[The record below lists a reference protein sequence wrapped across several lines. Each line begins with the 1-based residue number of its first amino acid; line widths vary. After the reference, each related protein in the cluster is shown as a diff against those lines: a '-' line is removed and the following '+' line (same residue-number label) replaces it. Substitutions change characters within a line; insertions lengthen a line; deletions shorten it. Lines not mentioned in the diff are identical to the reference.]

1 MDVLETFEE
10 TVWDVPFAVEA
21 QRRALQTLEQGRVL
35 HFKQLAFP
43 LEPHELGFLSS
54 TWSDQKAKNISF
66 DPNTGKL
73 GGATVEGSGGQALL
87 AMMRRYA
94 ANTRELL
101 TRLLPQYAPVLRQAR
116 TSFRPH
122 EIEGRPIPSVRK
134 DDRLLHPDAF
144 PSRPMRGA
152 RILRVFTNINPSAKP
167 RVWHVGEPFE
177 VFASRFLPRVP
188 RPIPGRARIEAM
200 LGVTKGQRTLYDH
213 IMLHLH
219 DQGKYD
225 TDYQREAP
233 RQEIAFPS
241 GSTWAVF
248 TDQVL
253 HAAIGGQF
261 ALEQTF
267 ELPVTALLKPD
278 LAPLRILERLAGRP
292 LAA

>member
-1 MDVLETFEE
+1 MDALETFQEAA
-10 TVWDVPFAVEA
+10 WDVPFAGGA
-21 QRRALQTLEQGRVL
+21 QGRAVQALEQGRVL
-35 HFKQLAFP
+35 HFKGLAFP
-43 LEPHELGFLSS
+43 LEPHELRFLSS

-73 GGATVEGSGGQALL
+73 SGASVEGSGGQGLL

-101 TRLLPQYAPVLRQAR
+101 TRLLPQYAPVLTQAR

-122 EIEGRPIPSVRK
+122 QIEGRPISSIRK

-144 PSRPMRGA
+144 PSRPTRGA
-152 RILRVFTNINPSAKP
+152 RILRVFTNINPSGKP
-167 RVWHVGEPFE
+167 RIWLVGESFE
-177 VFASRFLPRVP
+177 AFASRFLPRVP
-188 RPIPGRARIEAM
+188 RPVPGRARIEAM
-200 LGVTKGQRTLYDH
+200 LGITKGRRTLYDH

-225 TDYQREAP
+225 TGYQRHAP
-233 RQEIAFPS
+233 RQQIAFPS
-241 GSTWAVF
+241 GSTWVVF

-261 ALEQTF
+261 MLEQTF
-267 ELPVTALLKPD
+267 EVPVGALLKPD
-278 LAPLRILERLAGRP
+278 LAPLRILERFAGRP

>member
-1 MDVLETFEE
+1 MDLLETFDE
-10 TVWDVPFAVEA
+10 TAWNAPLTVATQGRAV
-21 QRRALQTLEQGRVL
+21 QTLEQGRVL
-35 HFKQLAFP
+35 HFKHLAFP
-43 LEPHELGFLSS
+43 LEQHELRFLSS

-73 GGATVEGSGGQALL
+73 SGASVEGSGGQELL

-94 ANTRELL
+94 ASTRELM
-101 TRLLPQYAPVLRQAR
+101 TRLLAPYGPALRQAR

-122 EIEGRPIPSVRK
+122 EIEGRPVPSVRK

-152 RILRVFTNINPSAKP
+152 RILRVFTNINPSGKP
-167 RVWHVGEPFE
+167 RVWYVGEPFE
-177 VFASRFLPRVP
+177 MFATRFLPKVP
-188 RPIPGRARIEAM
+188 RQLPGRARIEAM
-200 LGVTKGQRTLYDH
+200 LGVTKGQRTVYDH

-225 TDYQREAP
+225 TAYQREAP
-233 RQEIAFPS
+233 RQEIAFAP
-241 GSTWAVF
+241 GCTWAVF

-253 HAAIGGQF
+253 HAAIAGQF

-267 ELPVTALLKPD
+267 ELPVAALLKSD
-278 LAPLRILERLAGRP
+278 LAPLRVLERLAGRP

>member
-1 MDVLETFEE
+1 MDLLETFEE
-10 TVWDVPFAVEA
+10 AVWDAPFAAAA
-21 QRRALQTLEQGRVL
+21 QERALQTLEQGRVL
-35 HFKQLAFP
+35 HFKHLAFR
-43 LEPHELGFLSS
+43 LEPHELRFLSS
-54 TWSDQKAKNISF
+54 AWSDQKAKNISY

-73 GGATVEGSGGQALL
+73 GGASVEGSGGQELP

-94 ANTRELL
+94 ASTRELL
-101 TRLLPQYAPVLRQAR
+101 RRLLPQYGSALRQAR

-122 EIEGRPIPSVRK
+122 EIEGRPVPSVRK

-152 RILRVFTNINPSAKP
+152 RILRVFTNINPSGKP
-167 RVWHVGEPFE
+167 RVWHLGEPFE
-177 VFASRFLPRVP
+177 TFASRFLPRVP
-188 RPIPGRARIEAM
+188 YPLPGRAWIEAK

-213 IMLHLH
+213 IMLNLH

-225 TDYQREAP
+225 TNYQRGAR
-233 RQEIAFPS
+233 RQEIAFAS

-253 HAAIGGQF
+253 HAATAGQF

-267 ELPVTALLKPD
+267 ELPVSALIKPD
-278 LAPLRILERLAGRP
+278 LAPLRVLERLTGRA